1 MLQSH
6 SPLNAKRLSIY
17 ISESDKWHA
26 QALHAALLAVLK
38 EQGIINA
45 TLLRG
50 MAGFGAHSRIQ
61 STSLEVLSMDL
72 PIVIEAID
80 YPDKIKAVLDTIYPM
95 VKVGL
100 ITLEDVQIIKVAHR
114 PINPLPV
121 NRPISECMTK
131 KVISFFHNQTVG
143 EAWKIMLQNNLKA
156 APIVDAEGLVVG
168 IITDQD
174 LLERAGIQHRLS
186 VAIRRPE
193 EKIRQELI
201 ELDKSPIRLADVMSK
216 PVVTISVDESLGTAV
231 STMTRRNLKRL
242 PVINQEKELVGVIS
256 RLDVLRQVLNLDVQE
271 NKLNFTPAQV
281 KTAGDIMQPKIP
293 VVGLDADL
301 TEIIQTMNTH
311 ASHRVIVL
319 DDRGRAA
326 GLISDSD
333 LFTRV
338 QSQKHAGILDAFRK
352 QGKAPDGKECAADLM
367 SPDPLCAA
375 PDISIVEAI
384 RLMLKASRKWL
395 LVIDADAQPLGLVD
409 RQALLIA
416 LSPDNP

>member
-168 IITDQD
+168 IITDQ
-174 LLERAGIQHRLS
+174 
-186 VAIRRPE
+186 
-193 EKIRQELI
+193 KIRQELI